1 MPNST
6 RLREEKKK
14 PPKKNNNGSGGGKN
28 KLEVSLAPNP
38 DDEESTVYTKRL
50 KRLLFSLSSII
61 TS

>member
-14 PPKKNNNGSGGGKN
+14 PPKKNNGSGGGKN